1 MIEPVDHGGQGI
13 GLRVVVRFA
22 SVAAVAYQ
30 LCALEHGQM
39 LGDRG
44 LGDSGIA
51 SEGVDGL
58 LAVASQVLEDGA
70 AGGVGESAEDEI
82 GIGQRHRQTITKR
95 LWFVKSEQNIFFDC
109 GLLGGI
115 G

>member
-1 MIEPVDHGGQGI
+1 
-13 GLRVVVRFA
+13 
-22 SVAAVAYQ
+22 
-30 LCALEHGQM
+30 
-39 LGDRG
+39 
-44 LGDSGIA
+44 
-51 SEGVDGL
+51 
-58 LAVASQVLEDGA
+58 VASQVLEDGA